1 MSIRRDSFDEMD
13 RMFDQMRRSMF
24 TPWSGR
30 VADWDLPEMSRLT
43 GRSDSNLT
51 VERDDDGYVVL
62 ADLPGFEKE
71 DLDLRFDDGV
81 LSVSGRHAVSEES
94 DSGTSMR
101 SRSVFEQVGIPGDV
115 VEEDITA
122 TYRNGVLEVRLP
134 AMDDDEDDDSRRID
148 ID

>member
-1 MSIRRDSFDEMD
+1 
-13 RMFDQMRRSMF
+13 MFDQMRRSML

-51 VERDDDGYVVL
+51 VEQDDEGYVVL

-71 DLDLRFDDGV
+71 ELDLRFDAGV
-81 LSVSGRHAVSEES
+81 LTVSGRHEVSEES
-94 DSGTSMR
+94 ESGTAMR
-101 SRSVFEQVGIPGDV
+101 SRSVFEQVRIPGDV
-115 VEEDITA
+115 VEEDVSA
-122 TYRNGVLEVRLP
+122 TYRNGVLEIRLP
-134 AMDDDEDDDSRRID
+134 AMDGESDDARRID